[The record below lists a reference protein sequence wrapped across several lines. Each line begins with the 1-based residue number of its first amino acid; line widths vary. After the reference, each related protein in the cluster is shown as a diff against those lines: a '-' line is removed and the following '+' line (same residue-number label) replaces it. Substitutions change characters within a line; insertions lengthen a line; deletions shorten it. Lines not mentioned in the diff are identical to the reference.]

1 MPRYPYPRIVLLY
14 ALFGGGLGGLL
25 SFIVPC
31 LIPRQ
36 DCLEIPTLTTV
47 FTMLIFSIVFGCLPA
62 VFTGIALAA
71 LRRYR
76 SFASSIIASIIG
88 AMVSSLY
95 ILITLP
101 RAVNV
106 HEIAILCAV
115 IGAIASFILSL
126 FLPPKSSLKP

>member
-36 DCLEIPTLTTV
+36 DCLEIPTLTAV

-62 VFTGIALAA
+62 LFTGIALAA
-71 LRRYR
+71 LLRYR
-76 SFASSIIASIIG
+76 SFASNIIG

-106 HEIAILCAV
+106 HEIAILCAA
-115 IGAIASFILSL
+115 IGAVASLILSL
-126 FLPPKSSLKP
+126 FLPKGSLKP

>member
-1 MPRYPYPRIVLLY
+1 
-14 ALFGGGLGGLL
+14 
-25 SFIVPC
+25 
-31 LIPRQ
+31 
-36 DCLEIPTLTTV
+36 
-47 FTMLIFSIVFGCLPA
+47 MLIFSIVFGCLPA